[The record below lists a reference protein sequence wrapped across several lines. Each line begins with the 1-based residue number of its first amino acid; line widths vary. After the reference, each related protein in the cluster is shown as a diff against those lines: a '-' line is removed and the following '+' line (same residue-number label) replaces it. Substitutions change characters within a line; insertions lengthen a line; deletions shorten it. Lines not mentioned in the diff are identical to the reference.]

1 MRYPQESDSETDS
14 TGCRAGRRG
23 GRRPLSVGEDEK
35 VLEMDGANGR
45 TTVGMYLK
53 SLNSTF

>member
-1 MRYPQESDSETDS
+1 MGNYYLMGTV
-14 TGCRAGRRG
+14 
-23 GRRPLSVGEDEK
+23 SVYDDEK